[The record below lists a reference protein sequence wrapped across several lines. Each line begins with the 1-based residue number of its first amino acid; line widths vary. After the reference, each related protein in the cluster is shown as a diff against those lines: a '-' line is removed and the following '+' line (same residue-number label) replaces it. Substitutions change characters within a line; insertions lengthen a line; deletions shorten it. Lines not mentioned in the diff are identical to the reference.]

1 MYVVNY
7 EFACDDLGQCCSREA
22 LFAVD
27 KFEMKLDQAARA
39 AWLSYVGGRTQDE
52 IASQLGV
59 SRPGVQRLLALARQE
74 GLVKVRIDH
83 PLSSCMV
90 MSDAILQRFGLE
102 FCDVVPAD
110 PNATEN
116 SAHYLAIAGAERLF
130 RYLDRSEPLTL
141 SLGSG
146 RSVRAMAEALSRI
159 DRPRHRFVSLVGN
172 VARDGSSN
180 RYDGVMVLADK
191 TGGER
196 FLLPAPVVAGS
207 VEEKEAML
215 GQPLFQAISDVA
227 KQAEAAFIGVG
238 RIDRQATLF
247 QDHFISESEL
257 KDLLAREAVG
267 ELLGWPLNQHGE
279 VIDCSVTRRI
289 TSLPLGMFRDQSLV
303 ALAGGHSK
311 GPAILAA
318 LRGGWLKGL
327 VTDESAARYIID
339 NQ

>member
-1 MYVVNY
+1 M
-7 EFACDDLGQCCSREA
+7 
-22 LFAVD
+22 D
-27 KFEMKLDQAARA
+27 KFELKLDQAARA

-74 GLVKVRIDH
+74 GLVKVHIDH
-83 PLSSCMV
+83 PLTNCMV
-90 MSDAILQRFGLE
+90 MSDAILKRFGLE

-110 PNATEN
+110 PEAAES
-116 SAHYLAIAGAERLF
+116 SAHYLAVAGAERLA
-130 RYLDRSEPLTL
+130 RLIERSEPLTL
-141 SLGSG
+141 SLGTG
-146 RSVRAMAEALSRI
+146 RSIRATVEALSRI
-159 DRPRHRFVSLVGN
+159 ERPQHRFVSLVGN
-172 VARDGSSN
+172 VARDGSAN

-215 GQPLFQAISDVA
+215 GQRLFQAIVEVA
-227 KQAEAAFIGVG
+227 KDAEAAYIGVG

-247 QDHFISESEL
+247 QDHFISEAEL
-257 KDLLAREAVG
+257 DELLWRQAVG
-267 ELLGWPLNQHGE
+267 ELLGWPLDRNGT
-279 VIDCSVTRRI
+279 VIECSITRRV
-289 TSLPLGMFRDQSLV
+289 TSLPLTMFRDQTLV
-303 ALAGGHSK
+303 ALAGGRDK

-327 VTDESAARYIID
+327 ITDESAAGYILENEI
-339 NQ
+339 